1 MTKADASARG
11 GPSCAGAQLDVT
23 SSGLPLGRLPP
34 WKLFQRSKIAR
45 SFQDGN
51 KEGRRMRTFSRR
63 GDKSWEQAGRQLG
76 GSQGS
81 RAGQPLR
88 KPLIPVTAPRRVWR
102 CRGLLDGT
110 ALHTPDGAPPGA
122 SASRSCGCAADGSG
136 RHLSVRETSGCPA
149 QSLVIPKESTAL
161 AEKQDEDPLEDPN
174 LHLNIEELNKEF
186 MVKSEELYDSLMS
199 CHWQPLDTVHSE
211 IPDEAPKEA

>member
-11 GPSCAGAQLDVT
+11 GPSCAGAQIDVT

-45 SFQDGN
+45 SFQEE
-51 KEGRRMRTFSRR
+51 KKQGRRMRTFSRGKPVFR
-63 GDKSWEQAGRQLG
+63 PCQGYPSGTWFEQQHCGYSLSVYG
-76 GSQGS
+76 
-81 RAGQPLR
+81 
-88 KPLIPVTAPRRVWR
+88 
-102 CRGLLDGT
+102 
-110 ALHTPDGAPPGA
+110 
-122 SASRSCGCAADGSG
+122 CGCAADGSG
-136 RHLSVRETSGCPA
+136 SQRSVRETSGCPA
-149 QSLVIPKESTAL
+149 QSLVTPKESTAL

-211 IPDEAPKEA
+211 IPDEAPRET